1 MLCKNCGKE
10 LPIAGKFCPFC
21 GAATQQTGVD
31 DETAVFT
38 TLPDDLSG
46 PDTTGPANTPIDL
59 NAFDAALKDE
69 HRSTVTGDAERT
81 MPVSDEADPLAA
93 TDPHIPTADEL
104 RPIKVPPVRR
114 AQGAPER
121 RTTYFAS
128 ETDPNDRP
136 YKKPS
141 KGKRGAIIAAV
152 IVLIVALIGGG
163 VWFFTSTH
171 QTDENLTLADK
182 YMERGDFDKALE
194 YYEKAQAEAKNP
206 ASLDA
211 TIQLIKD
218 YQSAQEYFDNEQY
231 AEAIA
236 ALKQL
241 QNRVTDPDSA
251 MYDAV
256 EKLLKKAQSAQSDSQ
271 FSSDLDEAQ
280 SYLDDK
286 KFDAASG
293 KLDSL
298 LGDDSLTSDQKKQ
311 VKELQK
317 QLSDAQDAEQ
327 RQEEN
332 NQQKA
337 EQREAFSAKM
347 DALENDDL
355 AISSAASQEDE
366 LAMTAT
372 SFEQWDNLL
381 SDMYDYL
388 ATVLNADQYASEE
401 ASYKQWVQERDSGA
415 ENAAKETD
423 DDTAKQLAS
432 YSFKQSYTKT
442 RCYKLLDL
450 MN

>member
-21 GAATQQTGVD
+21 GAAVEQTGVN

-38 TLPDDLSG
+38 TLPDDMKA
-46 PDTTGPANTPIDL
+46 PKDPVETGPIDTS
-59 NAFDAALKDE
+59 AFDAAMRDE
-69 HRSTVTGDAERT
+69 KQQL
-81 MPVSDEADPLAA
+81 PVDDTAADPLAD
-93 TDPHIPTADEL
+93 TNPNIPNPNIPTQAAM
-104 RPIKVPPVRR
+104 RPIDTPPVRR
-114 AQGAPER
+114 TAGTPER
-121 RTTYFAS
+121 RTTYYNGEA
-128 ETDPNDRP
+128 DPKDRV

-141 KGKRGAIIAAV
+141 KGKRGLIIALVV
-152 IVLIVALIGGG
+152 IIVAALIGGG
-163 VWFFTSTH
+163 VWYFTNSH
-171 QTDENLTLADK
+171 KTDENLIMAEK
-182 YMERGDFDKALE
+182 YMDRGNFDKALE
-194 YYEKAQAEAKNP
+194 YYQKAQAEAKDP
-206 ASLDA
+206 AALDA

-218 YQSAQEYFDNEQY
+218 YQSAEDYVGNGQY
-231 AEAIA
+231 TEAIA

-251 MYDAV
+251 MYKAIED
-256 EKLLKKAQSAQSDSQ
+256 LLDKAQAAQSDDQ
-271 FSSDLDEAQ
+271 FNSDLDEAQ

-286 KFDAASG
+286 KYDAASG

-298 LGDDSLTSDQKKQ
+298 ANDDSLTDDQKKQ

-317 QLSDAQDAEQ
+317 QLSDAQQQEKQ
-327 RQEEN
+327 QEEN
-332 NQQKA
+332 SQKKA
-337 EQREAFSAKM
+337 EQRDAFSKKM
-347 DALENDDL
+347 DELESDDL
-355 AISSAASQEDE
+355 KISSAENQEDE
-366 LAMTAT
+366 LAMTAS

-381 SDMYDYL
+381 SEMYDYL

-415 ENAAKETD
+415 ENAAKETE

-442 RCYKLLDL
+442 HCYKLLDL

>member
-21 GAATQQTGVD
+21 GAAVEQTGVN

-38 TLPDDLSG
+38 TLPDDMKDPVETG
-46 PDTTGPANTPIDL
+46 TIDTS
-59 NAFDAALKDE
+59 AFDAAMRDE
-69 HRSTVTGDAERT
+69 KQQLPVDDTV
-81 MPVSDEADPLAA
+81 ADPLAD
-93 TDPHIPTADEL
+93 TNPNIPNLNIPTQDTM
-104 RPIKVPPVRR
+104 RPIDTPPVRR
-114 AQGAPER
+114 AAGMPER
-121 RTTYFAS
+121 RTTYYNGEA
-128 ETDPNDRP
+128 DPKDRV

-141 KGKRGAIIAAV
+141 KGKRGLIIALVV
-152 IVLIVALIGGG
+152 IIVAALIGGG
-163 VWFFTSTH
+163 VWYFTNSH
-171 QTDENLTLADK
+171 KTDEN
-182 YMERGDFDKALE
+182 
-194 YYEKAQAEAKNP
+194 
-206 ASLDA
+206 
-211 TIQLIKD
+211 LIKD
-218 YQSAQEYFDNEQY
+218 YQSAEDYVNNGQY
-231 AEAIA
+231 TEAIA

-251 MYDAV
+251 MYKAIED
-256 EKLLKKAQSAQSDSQ
+256 LLDKAQSAQSDDQ
-271 FSSDLDEAQ
+271 FNSDLDEAQ

-286 KFDAASG
+286 KYDAASG

-298 LGDDSLTSDQKKQ
+298 VNDDSLTDDQKKQ

-317 QLSDAQDAEQ
+317 QLSDAQQQEKQ
-327 RQEEN
+327 QEESS
-332 NQQKA
+332 QKKA
-337 EQREAFSAKM
+337 EQRDAFSKKM
-347 DALENDDL
+347 DELESDDL
-355 AISSAASQEDE
+355 KISSAENQEDE
-366 LAMTAT
+366 LAMTAS

-381 SDMYDYL
+381 SEMYDYL

-415 ENAAKETD
+415 ENAAKETE

>member
-21 GAATQQTGVD
+21 GATVEQTGVN

-38 TLPDDLSG
+38 TLPDDMKDPVETSPAGSG
-46 PDTTGPANTPIDL
+46 PIDT
-59 NAFDAALKDE
+59 NAFDAAMRDDKQQLPVDD
-69 HRSTVTGDAERT
+69 TVT
-81 MPVSDEADPLAA
+81 DPLAD
-93 TDPHIPTADEL
+93 TNPNIPNPNIPTQDTM
-104 RPIKVPPVRR
+104 RPIDVPPVRR
-114 AQGAPER
+114 AAGTPER
-121 RTTYFAS
+121 RTTYYNGEA
-128 ETDPNDRP
+128 DPKDRV

-141 KGKRGAIIAAV
+141 KGKRGLIIALVV
-152 IVLIVALIGGG
+152 IIIAALIGGG
-163 VWFFTSTH
+163 VWYFTNAH
-171 QTDENLTLADK
+171 KTDENLIMAEK
-182 YMERGDFDKALE
+182 YMDRGDFDKALE
-194 YYEKAQAEAKNP
+194 YYQKAQEEAKDP
-206 ASLDA
+206 AALDA

-218 YQSAQEYFDNEQY
+218 YQSAEDYVNNGQY
-231 AEAIA
+231 TEAIA

-251 MYDAV
+251 MYKAV
-256 EKLLKKAQSAQSDSQ
+256 EDLLDKAQSAQSDDQ
-271 FSSDLDEAQ
+271 FNSDLDEAQ
-280 SYLDDK
+280 SYLDDE

-298 LGDDSLTSDQKKQ
+298 ANDDSLTSDQKKQ

-317 QLSDAQDAEQ
+317 QLSEAQQEQQ
-327 RQEEN
+327 RQQEN
-332 NQQKA
+332 TQKKA
-337 EQREAFSAKM
+337 EQRDAFSQKM
-347 DALENDDL
+347 DSLENDDL
-355 AISSAASQEDE
+355 AISSASNQEDE
-366 LAMTAT
+366 LAMTAS

-388 ATVLNADQYASEE
+388 ATVLNADQYASEQ

-415 ENAAKETD
+415 ENAAKETE